1 MQRIYFNK
9 IILSPAI
16 PIVSKLY
23 FLIILKYSMSFPAG
37 VNIVCFDDWELWLQA
52 YPFSHC

>member
-37 VNIVCFDDWELWLQA
+37 VNIVCFDDWEL
-52 YPFSHC
+52 